1 MSAWP
6 FPDPEN
12 AAAITVRQIVDGSK
26 PVLHVCRDA
35 EDGSWMFLTGGAFE
49 MADSKMVSLRSIV
62 DRDPTLTELADLPAG
77 WQALRAA
84 KGAPWQRSQSD
95 ADDA

>member
-12 AAAITVRQIVDGSK
+12 AATITVRQIVDGSK
-26 PVLHVCRDA
+26 PVLLACRDA
-35 EDGSWMFLTGGAFE
+35 EDGSWMFLTGDPFE
-49 MADSKMVSLRSIV
+49 MADSKMVSLKSMV
-62 DRDPTLTELADLPAG
+62 DRDPTLVELADLPVG
-77 WQALRAA
+77 WEASRTA
-84 KGAPWQRSQSD
+84 KGAPWQRSQSE